1 MIMMDRELILR
12 KAEEYVK
19 ELFSNDFSGHD
30 HYHTMRVAR
39 MAKAIANEEHA
50 DEFTVVLASLL
61 HDVDDAKLSPD
72 TAEHLLNANGFM
84 IDNEVPE
91 SIRKTVCTIISE
103 VSFKGKGSVTP
114 TSLEGKCVQD
124 ADRLD
129 ALGAIG
135 IARTFA
141 YGGSRGRA
149 MFDPN
154 ASPRLNM
161 SESEYRNSNSSS
173 INHFYEKLFL
183 LKDMMN
189 TASAKRAAEAR
200 DSFMHE
206 FVERFLQEWNSEI

>member
-1 MIMMDRELILR
+1 MMDRDLILR

-19 ELFSNDFSGHD
+19 ELFSNDYSGHD
-30 HYHTMRVAR
+30 HYHTLRVAR
-39 MAKAIANEEHA
+39 MARAIAKEEHA
-50 DEFTVVLASLL
+50 DEFIVALASLL
-61 HDVDDAKLSPD
+61 HDVDDAKLSPE
-72 TAEHLLNANGFM
+72 TSEHLSNANGFM
-84 IDNEVPE
+84 IENEVPE
-91 SIRKTVCTIISE
+91 STRKLVCSIIRE
-103 VSFKGKGSVTP
+103 VSFKGKGSVKP
-114 TSLEGKCVQD
+114 TSLEGMCVQD

-149 MFDPN
+149 LFDPN
-154 ASPRLNM
+154 ALPRLDM

-189 TASAKRAAEAR
+189 TASAKREAEAR
-200 DSFMHE
+200 DSFMHD
-206 FVERFLQEWNSEI
+206 FVDRFMQEWNCGI